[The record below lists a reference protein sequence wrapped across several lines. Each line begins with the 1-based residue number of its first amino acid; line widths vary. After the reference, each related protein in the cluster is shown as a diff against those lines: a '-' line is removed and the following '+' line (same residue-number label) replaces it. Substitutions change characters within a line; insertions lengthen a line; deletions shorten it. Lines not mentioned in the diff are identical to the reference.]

1 MKIRDIIVL
10 IVIFLIYAVLIISF
24 DIGIPC
30 VFYEI
35 TGLYCPG
42 CGITRLCLSLF
53 EGDIYQAFR
62 YNPIIFINLPILFIS
77 GKKDRCMINQKAFD
91 DSIKRLKDRGYRNI
105 ESKLFVNMFHE
116 ILNEKN
122 NQIVYNTIINF
133 L

>member
-10 IVIFLIYAVLIISF
+10 IVIFLIYTVLIIRF

-53 EGDIYQAFR
+53 EGDVYQAFR
-62 YNPIIFINLPILFIS
+62 YNPIIFIDLPILFILFVLNIFF
-77 GKKDRCMINQKAFD
+77 KKNKN
-91 DSIKRLKDRGYRNI
+91 IKKITDVIIIFLATITIIFGVIRNI
-105 ESKLFVNMFHE
+105 PIFSFLAPT
-116 ILNEKN
+116 
-122 NQIVYNTIINF
+122 QIR
-133 L
+133 

>member
-10 IVIFLIYAVLIISF
+10 IVIFLIYTVLIISF

-62 YNPIIFINLPILFIS
+62 YNPIIFIDLPILFILFVLNIFL
-77 GKKDRCMINQKAFD
+77 KKNKN
-91 DSIKRLKDRGYRNI
+91 IKKITDVIIIFLATITIIFGVIRNI
-105 ESKLFVNMFHE
+105 PIFSFLAPT
-116 ILNEKN
+116 
-122 NQIVYNTIINF
+122 QIR
-133 L
+133 

>member
-10 IVIFLIYAVLIISF
+10 IVIFLIYAILIIRF

-62 YNPIIFINLPILFIS
+62 YNPIIFIDLPILFILFVLNIFFKNNKNI
-77 GKKDRCMINQKAFD
+77 KKITDVIIIFLATITIIFGV
-91 DSIKRLKDRGYRNI
+91 IRNI
-105 ESKLFVNMFHE
+105 PIFSFLAPT
-116 ILNEKN
+116 
-122 NQIVYNTIINF
+122 QIR
-133 L
+133 

>member
-62 YNPIIFINLPILFIS
+62 YNPIIFINLSILFILFVLNIFF
-77 GKKDRCMINQKAFD
+77 KKNKN
-91 DSIKRLKDRGYRNI
+91 IKKITDVIIIFLATITIIFGVIRNI
-105 ESKLFVNMFHE
+105 PIFSFLAPT
-116 ILNEKN
+116 
-122 NQIVYNTIINF
+122 QIR
-133 L
+133 

>member
-53 EGDIYQAFR
+53 EGDVYQAFR
-62 YNPIIFINLPILFIS
+62 YNPIIFIDLPILFILFVLNIFF
-77 GKKDRCMINQKAFD
+77 KKNKN
-91 DSIKRLKDRGYRNI
+91 IKKITDVIIIFLATITIIFGVIRNI
-105 ESKLFVNMFHE
+105 PIFSFLAPT
-116 ILNEKN
+116 
-122 NQIVYNTIINF
+122 QIR
-133 L
+133 

>member
-10 IVIFLIYAVLIISF
+10 IVIFLIYAVLIIRF

-53 EGDIYQAFR
+53 EGDVYQAFR
-62 YNPIIFINLPILFIS
+62 YNPIIFIDLPISFILFVLNIFFKNNKNI
-77 GKKDRCMINQKAFD
+77 KKITDVIIIFLATITIIFGV
-91 DSIKRLKDRGYRNI
+91 IRNI
-105 ESKLFVNMFHE
+105 PIFSFLAPT
-116 ILNEKN
+116 
-122 NQIVYNTIINF
+122 QIR
-133 L
+133 

>member
-10 IVIFLIYAVLIISF
+10 IVIFLIYTVLIISF

-53 EGDIYQAFR
+53 EGDVYQAFR
-62 YNPIIFINLPILFIS
+62 YNPIIFINLPILFILFVLNIFF
-77 GKKDRCMINQKAFD
+77 KKNKN
-91 DSIKRLKDRGYRNI
+91 IKKITDVIIIFLATITIIFGVIRNI
-105 ESKLFVNMFHE
+105 PIFSFLAPT
-116 ILNEKN
+116 
-122 NQIVYNTIINF
+122 QIR
-133 L
+133 

>member
-10 IVIFLIYAVLIISF
+10 IVIFLIYAVLIIRF

-62 YNPIIFINLPILFIS
+62 YNPIIFIDLPILFILFVLNIFF
-77 GKKDRCMINQKAFD
+77 KKNKN
-91 DSIKRLKDRGYRNI
+91 IKKITDVIIIFLATITIIFGVIRNI
-105 ESKLFVNMFHE
+105 PIFSFLAPT
-116 ILNEKN
+116 
-122 NQIVYNTIINF
+122 QIR
-133 L
+133 

>member
-53 EGDIYQAFR
+53 EGDVYQAFR
-62 YNPIIFINLPILFIS
+62 YNPIIFIDLPILFILFVLNIFL
-77 GKKDRCMINQKAFD
+77 KKNKN
-91 DSIKRLKDRGYRNI
+91 IKKITDVIIIFLATITIIFGVIRNI
-105 ESKLFVNMFHE
+105 PIFSFLAPT
-116 ILNEKN
+116 
-122 NQIVYNTIINF
+122 QIR
-133 L
+133 

>member
-62 YNPIIFINLPILFIS
+62 YNPIIFIDLPILFILFVLNIFLKNNKNI
-77 GKKDRCMINQKAFD
+77 KKITDVIIIFLATITIIFGV
-91 DSIKRLKDRGYRNI
+91 IRNI
-105 ESKLFVNMFHE
+105 PIFSFLAPT
-116 ILNEKN
+116 
-122 NQIVYNTIINF
+122 QIR
-133 L
+133 

>member
-62 YNPIIFINLPILFIS
+62 YNPIIFIDLPILFILFVLNIFF
-77 GKKDRCMINQKAFD
+77 KKNKN
-91 DSIKRLKDRGYRNI
+91 IKKITDVIIIFLATITIIFGVIRNI
-105 ESKLFVNMFHE
+105 PIFSFLAPT
-116 ILNEKN
+116 
-122 NQIVYNTIINF
+122 QIR
-133 L
+133 

>member
-62 YNPIIFINLPILFIS
+62 YNPIIFINLPILFILFVLNIFF
-77 GKKDRCMINQKAFD
+77 KKNKN
-91 DSIKRLKDRGYRNI
+91 IKKITDVIIIFLATITIIFGVIRNI
-105 ESKLFVNMFHE
+105 PIFSFLAPT
-116 ILNEKN
+116 
-122 NQIVYNTIINF
+122 QIR
-133 L
+133 

>member
-10 IVIFLIYAVLIISF
+10 IVIFLIYTVLIISF

-62 YNPIIFINLPILFIS
+62 YNPIIFIDLPILFILFVLNIFLKNNKNI
-77 GKKDRCMINQKAFD
+77 KKITDVIIIFLATITIIFGV
-91 DSIKRLKDRGYRNI
+91 IRNI
-105 ESKLFVNMFHE
+105 PIFSFLAPT
-116 ILNEKN
+116 
-122 NQIVYNTIINF
+122 QIR
-133 L
+133 

>member
-10 IVIFLIYAVLIISF
+10 IVIFLIYTVLIISF

-53 EGDIYQAFR
+53 EGDVYQAFR
-62 YNPIIFINLPILFIS
+62 YNPIIFIDLPILFI
-77 GKKDRCMINQKAFD
+77 
-91 DSIKRLKDRGYRNI
+91 
-105 ESKLFVNMFHE
+105 LFV
-116 ILNEKN
+116 LN
-122 NQIVYNTIINF
+122 IF
-133 L
+133 F

>member
-62 YNPIIFINLPILFIS
+62 YNPIIFIDLPILFI
-77 GKKDRCMINQKAFD
+77 
-91 DSIKRLKDRGYRNI
+91 
-105 ESKLFVNMFHE
+105 LFV
-116 ILNEKN
+116 LNIFLKKN
-122 NQIVYNTIINF
+122 KNIKKITDVIIIFLATITIIFGVIRKIPIFSF
-133 L
+133 LAPTQIR

>member
-10 IVIFLIYAVLIISF
+10 IVIFFLYTVLIISF

-53 EGDIYQAFR
+53 EGDVYQAFR
-62 YNPIIFINLPILFIS
+62 YNPIIFIDLPILFILFVLNIFFKNNKNI
-77 GKKDRCMINQKAFD
+77 KKITDVIIIFLATITIIFGV
-91 DSIKRLKDRGYRNI
+91 IRNI
-105 ESKLFVNMFHE
+105 PIFSFLAPT
-116 ILNEKN
+116 
-122 NQIVYNTIINF
+122 QIR
-133 L
+133 

>member
-10 IVIFLIYAVLIISF
+10 IVIFLIYAVLIIRF

-53 EGDIYQAFR
+53 EGDVYQAFR
-62 YNPIIFINLPILFIS
+62 YNPIIFINLPILFILFVLNIFF
-77 GKKDRCMINQKAFD
+77 KKNKN
-91 DSIKRLKDRGYRNI
+91 IKKITDVIIIFLATITIIFGVIRNI
-105 ESKLFVNMFHE
+105 PIFSFLAPT
-116 ILNEKN
+116 
-122 NQIVYNTIINF
+122 QIR
-133 L
+133 

>member
-10 IVIFLIYAVLIISF
+10 IVIFLIYAILIISF

-53 EGDIYQAFR
+53 EGDVYQAFR
-62 YNPIIFINLPILFIS
+62 YNPIIFIDLPILFILFVLNIFFKNNKNI
-77 GKKDRCMINQKAFD
+77 KKITDVIIIFLATITIIFGV
-91 DSIKRLKDRGYRNI
+91 IRNI
-105 ESKLFVNMFHE
+105 PIFSFLAPT
-116 ILNEKN
+116 
-122 NQIVYNTIINF
+122 QIR
-133 L
+133 

>member
-10 IVIFLIYAVLIISF
+10 IVIFLIYTVLIISF

-53 EGDIYQAFR
+53 EGDVYQAFR
-62 YNPIIFINLPILFIS
+62 YNPIIFIDLPILFILFVLNIFFKNNKNI
-77 GKKDRCMINQKAFD
+77 KKITDVIIIFLATITIIFGV
-91 DSIKRLKDRGYRNI
+91 IRNI
-105 ESKLFVNMFHE
+105 PIFSFLAPT
-116 ILNEKN
+116 
-122 NQIVYNTIINF
+122 QIR
-133 L
+133 

>member
-10 IVIFLIYAVLIISF
+10 IVIFLIYAILIIRF

-53 EGDIYQAFR
+53 EGDVYQAFR
-62 YNPIIFINLPILFIS
+62 YNPIIFIDLPILFILFVLNIFLKNNKNI
-77 GKKDRCMINQKAFD
+77 KKITDVIIIFLATITIIFGV
-91 DSIKRLKDRGYRNI
+91 IRNI
-105 ESKLFVNMFHE
+105 PIFSFLAPT
-116 ILNEKN
+116 
-122 NQIVYNTIINF
+122 QIR
-133 L
+133 

>member
-10 IVIFLIYAVLIISF
+10 IVIFLIYAILIIRF

-53 EGDIYQAFR
+53 EGDVYQAFR
-62 YNPIIFINLPILFIS
+62 YNPIIFIDLPISFILFVLNIFFKNNKNI
-77 GKKDRCMINQKAFD
+77 KKITDVIIIFLATITIIFGV
-91 DSIKRLKDRGYRNI
+91 IRNI
-105 ESKLFVNMFHE
+105 PIFSFLAPT
-116 ILNEKN
+116 
-122 NQIVYNTIINF
+122 QIR
-133 L
+133 

>member
-10 IVIFLIYAVLIISF
+10 IVIFLIYAVLIIRF

-53 EGDIYQAFR
+53 EGDVYQAFR
-62 YNPIIFINLPILFIS
+62 YNPIIFIDLPILFILFVLNIFL
-77 GKKDRCMINQKAFD
+77 KKNKN
-91 DSIKRLKDRGYRNI
+91 IKKITDVIIIFLATITIIFGVIRNI
-105 ESKLFVNMFHE
+105 PIFSFLAPT
-116 ILNEKN
+116 
-122 NQIVYNTIINF
+122 QIR
-133 L
+133 

>member
-10 IVIFLIYAVLIISF
+10 IVIFLIYAILIISF

-53 EGDIYQAFR
+53 EGDVYQAFR
-62 YNPIIFINLPILFIS
+62 YNPIIFIDLPILFILFVLNIFF
-77 GKKDRCMINQKAFD
+77 KKNKN
-91 DSIKRLKDRGYRNI
+91 IKKITDVIIIFLATITIIFGVIRNI
-105 ESKLFVNMFHE
+105 PIFSFLAPT
-116 ILNEKN
+116 
-122 NQIVYNTIINF
+122 QIR
-133 L
+133 

>member
-10 IVIFLIYAVLIISF
+10 IVIFLIYAILIISF

-62 YNPIIFINLPILFIS
+62 YNPIIFIDLPILFILFVLNIFLKNNKNI
-77 GKKDRCMINQKAFD
+77 KKITDVIIIFLATITIIFGV
-91 DSIKRLKDRGYRNI
+91 IRNI
-105 ESKLFVNMFHE
+105 PIFSFLAPT
-116 ILNEKN
+116 
-122 NQIVYNTIINF
+122 QIR
-133 L
+133 

>member
-10 IVIFLIYAVLIISF
+10 IVIFLIYTVLIISF

-62 YNPIIFINLPILFIS
+62 YNPIIFIDLPILFILFVLNIFFKNNKNI
-77 GKKDRCMINQKAFD
+77 KKITDVIIIFLATITIIFGV
-91 DSIKRLKDRGYRNI
+91 IRNI
-105 ESKLFVNMFHE
+105 PIFSFLAPT
-116 ILNEKN
+116 
-122 NQIVYNTIINF
+122 QIR
-133 L
+133 

>member
-10 IVIFLIYAVLIISF
+10 IVIFLIYAILIIRF

-53 EGDIYQAFR
+53 EGDVYQAFR
-62 YNPIIFINLPILFIS
+62 YNPIIFIDLPILFILFVLNIFL
-77 GKKDRCMINQKAFD
+77 KKNKN
-91 DSIKRLKDRGYRNI
+91 IKKITDVIIIFLATITIIFGVIRNI
-105 ESKLFVNMFHE
+105 PIFSFLAPT
-116 ILNEKN
+116 
-122 NQIVYNTIINF
+122 QIR
-133 L
+133 

>member
-10 IVIFLIYAVLIISF
+10 IVIFLIYTVLIISF

-62 YNPIIFINLPILFIS
+62 YNPIIFIDLPILFI
-77 GKKDRCMINQKAFD
+77 
-91 DSIKRLKDRGYRNI
+91 
-105 ESKLFVNMFHE
+105 LFV
-116 ILNEKN
+116 LNIFLKKN
-122 NQIVYNTIINF
+122 KNIKKITDVIIIFLATITIIFGVIRKIPIFSF
-133 L
+133 LAPTQIR

>member
-53 EGDIYQAFR
+53 EGDVYQAFR
-62 YNPIIFINLPILFIS
+62 YNPIIFIDLPISFILFVLNIFFKNNKNI
-77 GKKDRCMINQKAFD
+77 KKITDVIIIFLATITIIFGV
-91 DSIKRLKDRGYRNI
+91 IRNI
-105 ESKLFVNMFHE
+105 PIFSFLAPT
-116 ILNEKN
+116 
-122 NQIVYNTIINF
+122 QIR
-133 L
+133 

>member
-10 IVIFLIYAVLIISF
+10 IVIFLIYTVLIISF

-53 EGDIYQAFR
+53 EGGIYQAFR
-62 YNPIIFINLPILFIS
+62 YNPIIFIDLPILFILFVLNIFLKNNKNI
-77 GKKDRCMINQKAFD
+77 KKITDVIIIFLATITIIFGV
-91 DSIKRLKDRGYRNI
+91 IRNI
-105 ESKLFVNMFHE
+105 PIFSFLAPT
-116 ILNEKN
+116 
-122 NQIVYNTIINF
+122 QIR
-133 L
+133 

>member
-62 YNPIIFINLPILFIS
+62 YNPIIFIDLPILFILFVLNIFLKNNKNI
-77 GKKDRCMINQKAFD
+77 KKITDVIIIFLAAITIIFGV
-91 DSIKRLKDRGYRNI
+91 IRNI
-105 ESKLFVNMFHE
+105 PIFSFLAPT
-116 ILNEKN
+116 
-122 NQIVYNTIINF
+122 QIR
-133 L
+133 

>member
-42 CGITRLCLSLF
+42 CAITRLCLSLF

-62 YNPIIFINLPILFIS
+62 YNPIIFINLPILFILFVLNIFF
-77 GKKDRCMINQKAFD
+77 KKNKN
-91 DSIKRLKDRGYRNI
+91 IKKITDVIIIFLATITIIFGVIRNI
-105 ESKLFVNMFHE
+105 PIFSFLAPT
-116 ILNEKN
+116 
-122 NQIVYNTIINF
+122 QIR
-133 L
+133 

>member
-10 IVIFLIYAVLIISF
+10 IVIFLIYTVLIISF

-62 YNPIIFINLPILFIS
+62 YNPIIFIDLPILFILFVLNIFF
-77 GKKDRCMINQKAFD
+77 KKNKN
-91 DSIKRLKDRGYRNI
+91 IKKITDVIIIFLATITIIFGVIRNI
-105 ESKLFVNMFHE
+105 PIFSFLAPT
-116 ILNEKN
+116 
-122 NQIVYNTIINF
+122 QIR
-133 L
+133 

>member
-10 IVIFLIYAVLIISF
+10 IVIFLIYAILIIRF

-62 YNPIIFINLPILFIS
+62 YNPIIFINLPILFILFVLNIFF
-77 GKKDRCMINQKAFD
+77 KKNKN
-91 DSIKRLKDRGYRNI
+91 IKKITDVIIIFLATITIIFGVIRNI
-105 ESKLFVNMFHE
+105 PIFSFLAPT
-116 ILNEKN
+116 
-122 NQIVYNTIINF
+122 QIR
-133 L
+133 